1 MGVAK
6 EARRFGVGEVEAEE
20 EPKNLIFL
28 ISCSIYQ
35 ICPKFVS
42 STSIDLYTFRDSANR
57 I

>member
-6 EARRFGVGEVEAEE
+6 EARRVGVGEVGAEE